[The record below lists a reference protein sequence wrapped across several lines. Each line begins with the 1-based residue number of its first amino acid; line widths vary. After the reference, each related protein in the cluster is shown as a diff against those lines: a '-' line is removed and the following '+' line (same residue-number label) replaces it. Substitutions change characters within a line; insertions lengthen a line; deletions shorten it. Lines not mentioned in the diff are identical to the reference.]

1 MVKSFHKYM
10 ISLFRVSF
18 LYFSDKLFIL
28 INQFNNLDLTIE
40 RKYLKTYRV
49 SNLGEGK
56 LQISDFSVLIF

>member
-1 MVKSFHKYM
+1 M

-18 LYFSDKLFIL
+18 LYFSDKLIIL

-40 RKYLKTYRV
+40 ENTLKHTV